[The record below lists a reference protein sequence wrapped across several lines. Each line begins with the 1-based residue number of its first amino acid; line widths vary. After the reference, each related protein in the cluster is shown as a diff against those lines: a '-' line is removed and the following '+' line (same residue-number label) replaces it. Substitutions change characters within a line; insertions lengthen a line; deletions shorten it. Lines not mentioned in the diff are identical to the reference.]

1 MVTVYCDLED
11 WQVTYLQSKIKNE
24 QTFFLTCSASEIDEK
39 LASQT
44 EILAVFV
51 YSAITKE
58 VLDKFPKLKLI
69 QSMSTGYD
77 HIDLSICNQRQI
89 TVTNIPAYGDNT
101 VAEHTFGLLLNLS
114 RNIHKAYIRSLQ
126 DDCFSYEGLMGFDLK
141 GKTMGVIGTGR
152 IGRNVIK
159 IANGF
164 GMKVVAYD
172 VFPQPEF
179 ASSLGFKY
187 VSLDELYEQADVISL
202 HVPLLKETTHLI
214 NQQAIAKMKDGVMII
229 NTSRGGIIVTEDLL
243 AGLES
248 GKIGG
253 AGLDVLEG
261 ETDIKD
267 ETELLRNISS
277 VSQERLKL
285 LVENQALM
293 NLDNVIVTPHL
304 AFYSKEAIIRIMNTA
319 METVEN
325 FKTNKQLSNKVN

>member
-1 MVTVYCDLED
+1 MKTVYCDLEE
-11 WQVTYLQSKIKNE
+11 WQVAYLQSRSVTEKP
-24 QTFFLTCSASEIDEK
+24 TFLTCSASEVDPQI
-39 LASQT
+39 ASET
-44 EILAVFV
+44 EILVVFV
-51 YSAITKE
+51 YSPLTKE
-58 VLDKFPKLKLI
+58 VLDKFPKLKLV

-77 HIDLSICNQRQI
+77 HIDLAVCNERKI

-114 RNIHKAYIRSLQ
+114 RNIHKAYLRSLQ

-141 GKTMGVIGTGR
+141 GKTIGVIGTGR

-164 GMKVVAYD
+164 GMKVIAYD
-172 VFPQPEF
+172 VYELPEF

-187 VSLDELYEQADVISL
+187 VPLDELYAQSDIITL

-214 NQQAIAKMKDGVMII
+214 NQSAISKMKDGVIII

-243 AGLES
+243 SGLKS

-261 ETDIKD
+261 EADIKD
-267 ETELLRNISS
+267 ETELLRDICS
-277 VSQERLKL
+277 VSQDRLKL

-304 AFYSKEAIIRIMNTA
+304 AFYSREAIIRIMNTA
-319 METVEN
+319 IETIEN
-325 FKTNKQLSNKVN
+325 FIANKQLSNKVN